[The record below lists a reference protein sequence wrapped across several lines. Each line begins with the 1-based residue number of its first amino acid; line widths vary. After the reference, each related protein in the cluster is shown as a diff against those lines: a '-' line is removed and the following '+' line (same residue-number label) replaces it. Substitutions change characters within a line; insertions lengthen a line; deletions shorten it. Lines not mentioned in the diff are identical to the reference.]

1 VSPDLAAALKEKQGS
16 RARQDLDLKERLD
29 FKERLVPVVD
39 LKVKLV
45 FKEKRD

>member
-1 VSPDLAAALKEKQGS
+1 
-16 RARQDLDLKERLD
+16 LDLKAKLV

-39 LKVKLV
+39 LKERLV